1 MGIVDILSKIF
12 NKDKDN
18 DKESSTDNE
27 KYSRKN
33 ILDRIDSPITEDI
46 EMLKTENITD
56 SSKSQDMKNT
66 KNEKK
71 NSTNQSELNLQ
82 KVSDAKIMDVLS
94 NVYDPEIPI
103 DIVNLGLIYD
113 VDINGGIVD
122 IKMTMTAPGCPAS
135 AQITSEAK
143 CLIEE
148 IEGVTEA
155 NIEIVWDPP
164 WDPGRM
170 SEEAKQS
177 LGYD

>member
-1 MGIVDILSKIF
+1 MMGIVDILSKIF

-71 NSTNQSELNLQ
+71 
-82 KVSDAKIMDVLS
+82 
-94 NVYDPEIPI
+94 
-103 DIVNLGLIYD
+103 
-113 VDINGGIVD
+113 
-122 IKMTMTAPGCPAS
+122 
-135 AQITSEAK
+135 
-143 CLIEE
+143 
-148 IEGVTEA
+148 
-155 NIEIVWDPP
+155 
-164 WDPGRM
+164 
-170 SEEAKQS
+170 KQH
-177 LGYD
+177 